1 MDKEDPPT
9 LRAPERDLKSN
20 VNAPGAGRM
29 RIMTGKSLDRS
40 KALPFHWRRSEM
52 GGMVGLMNLLK
63 LTACRWRPPNRMT
76 LIKFQFPLLGVC
88 FGFIVVA
95 SGCTHTSNTP
105 APSGSTLPT
114 ATAEAPAS
122 NIPPTQPAGGSSD
135 QVAPVQTDPVVA
147 AIARLS
153 NHGLDPE
160 DYGLSHILSLP
171 IDSPAQQD
179 ALRAGWTL
187 AATHL
192 ARGRLDGATLQP
204 RRYAHPQEQQLFA
217 LITSTGGAT
226 ELADALNS
234 AAPQNPAYIAL
245 RDELVRQRTALAME
259 SDEDL
264 QKPLA
269 ERAGQL
275 IVNLERW
282 RWLPHDLGQ
291 RHVMANIAS
300 FQVTS
305 SKDGIDEEVRA
316 AIFGKLTRE
325 TPAFSDNIEYVIFN
339 PWWEVPDSIARH
351 DKLAQ
356 FRTDPGSIARLG
368 YKILDRQGNAIAAA
382 DIDWSTVSSS
392 NFPYRIRQAPGPS
405 NALGHV
411 KIMFPNAHNVYLH
424 DTPERGLFDQNSR
437 AFSSGCVRVQDP
449 LGLAAWLLEDAPEW
463 DKARIATV
471 VASGRETRADL
482 ASPVPVHIVYF
493 TVVGDTCESVQY
505 LDDIYARA
513 PAILNAMKAPL
524 ATTN

>member
-1 MDKEDPPT
+1 
-9 LRAPERDLKSN
+9 
-20 VNAPGAGRM
+20 M
-29 RIMTGKSLDRS
+29 RILAGKSRDSS

-52 GGMVGLMNLLK
+52 GGMVRFMNLFN
-63 LTACRWRPPNRMT
+63 LTAGRRRPPNRMALT
-76 LIKFQFPLLGVC
+76 KFQFPLLGVC
-88 FGFIVVA
+88 LGFMIVA

-105 APSGSTLPT
+105 APSDTRALT
-114 ATAEAPAS
+114 AIDQAPAS
-122 NIPPTQPAGGSSD
+122 SSRPTQPGGVSSD
-135 QVAPVQTDPVVA
+135 QVPPDQTDPVIA

-171 IDSPAQQD
+171 MDSRAQRD

-217 LITSTGGAT
+217 LITASGGAA
-226 ELADALNS
+226 ELADALDS

-269 ERAGQL
+269 ERTGQL

-282 RWLPHDLGQ
+282 RWLPHDLGE

-356 FRTDPGSIARLG
+356 FRRDPGAIARLG
-368 YKILDRQGNAIAAA
+368 YKILDRQGNAVTAAG
-382 DIDWSTVSSS
+382 IDWSAISSS
-392 NFPYRIRQAPGPS
+392 SFPYRIRQAPGPS
-405 NALGHV
+405 NALGQV

-449 LGLAAWLLEDAPEW
+449 LGLAAWLLEDTPEW

-471 VASGRETRADL
+471 IASGRETRAGL

-493 TVVGDTCESVQY
+493 TVIGNSCDNVQY
-505 LDDIYARA
+505 LDDIYDRD

-524 ATTN
+524 TTTN